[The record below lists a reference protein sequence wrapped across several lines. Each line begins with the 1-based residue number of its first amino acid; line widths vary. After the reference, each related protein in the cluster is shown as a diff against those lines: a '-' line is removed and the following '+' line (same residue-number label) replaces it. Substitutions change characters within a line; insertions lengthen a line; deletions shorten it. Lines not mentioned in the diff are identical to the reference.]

1 MNKIEKVLLVI
12 IFIISV
18 ISSSLS
24 VYGYLSAPKVATF
37 DFKNTTDTFLEQVG
51 KLDLSEDQQKN
62 IMRKYEAN
70 INEIIKENYTDKNVT
85 IFVKGAVV
93 GKVDDETRNIKILL
107 SEKMKRSNNE

>member
-1 MNKIEKVLLVI
+1 MNKIEKIFLII

-24 VYGYLSAPKVATF
+24 VYGYLNTPKVVTF

-51 KLDLSEDQQKN
+51 KLNVSEEQQQN

-70 INEIIKENYTDKNVT
+70 INEIIKENYTDKNITV
-85 IFVKGAVV
+85 FVKGAVV

-107 SEKMKRSNNE
+107 SDKMKRSNNE